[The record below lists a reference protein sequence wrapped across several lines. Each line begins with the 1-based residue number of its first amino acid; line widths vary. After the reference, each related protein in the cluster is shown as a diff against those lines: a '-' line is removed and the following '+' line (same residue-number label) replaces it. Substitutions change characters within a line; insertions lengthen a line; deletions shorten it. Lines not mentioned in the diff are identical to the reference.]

1 MAHSR
6 HMLRVLAS
14 LLVCTPALA
23 SEGDPKAI
31 STATDRAFSRQKYTP
46 VLRMMT
52 HRMAYMREHMAQA
65 VATRGRWS
73 TEASN
78 ALGPA
83 FLTCIKDT
91 GERAYVRVACAR
103 AAVALRAP
111 SADDAIIQA
120 MADVDR
126 ESRYWL
132 AESLFET
139 ATPNAIAELNRHL
152 DDDDV
157 MLATAA
163 RQWLAQHN
171 ARVSKRSAPKDHDGG
186 AP

>member
-1 MAHSR
+1 
-6 HMLRVLAS
+6 
-14 LLVCTPALA
+14 
-23 SEGDPKAI
+23 
-31 STATDRAFSRQKYTP
+31 
-46 VLRMMT
+46 
-52 HRMAYMREHMAQA
+52 
-65 VATRGRWS
+65 
-73 TEASN
+73 
-78 ALGPA
+78 
-83 FLTCIKDT
+83 
-91 GERAYVRVACAR
+91 
-103 AAVALRAP
+103 
-111 SADDAIIQA
+111 